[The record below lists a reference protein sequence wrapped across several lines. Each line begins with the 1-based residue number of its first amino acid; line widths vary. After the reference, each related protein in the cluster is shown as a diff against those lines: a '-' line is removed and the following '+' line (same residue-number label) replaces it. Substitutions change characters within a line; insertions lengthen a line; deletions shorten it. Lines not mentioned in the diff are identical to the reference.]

1 MIEHNDLHILLIH
14 EEKALTNIL
23 DLLIEN
29 KLCKSNAEAKRLIQQ
44 EKVYFNTELVT
55 DFFKPIQL
63 QDGTL
68 LEQDILK
75 VGLIQYLIFVITEEE
90 YKKLSEQESEQESD

>member
-1 MIEHNDLHILLIH
+1 MINNGNLHILLIH
-14 EEKALTNIL
+14 EDKALTNIL
-23 DLLIEN
+23 DLLIYH

-44 EKVYFNTELVT
+44 EEVYFNTELVT
-55 DFFKPIQL
+55 DYFKPIQL
-63 QDGTL
+63 NNGTL